1 MKIEYKNPV
10 ELEKLIP
17 ADLAA
22 LYELGDLK
30 DMEAEL
36 EANGWLV
43 PGTLS
48 KDGIPLDCYR
58 RIKVAIK
65 LGWIEVPVY
74 ISDLEA
80 TAENRVAL
88 NQGREKTWKDKRT
101 DLVVSFETF
110 GLKQGQR
117 DSVVKYNRYD
127 EIRKRNGC
135 HIKDDKTIRE
145 VEWIL
150 KNDLNSMVMAWWMIE
165 KAATV
170 SSVKRILEFRN
181 ECKYTSIINEVF
193 EKKLSPGAAL
203 KQIKVLEAGEQLGKK
218 AFKLPENNS
227 ESIII
232 HEGDHEEI
240 LLQLE
245 LGSVKALFYE
255 PERFVLSAGDSVNV
269 YAMKIITDVKP
280 FLENRL
286 YGFASIFITV
296 REVYTNGVALKLPS
310 KVIEVIEKETG
321 LTYKQTIYNTS
332 SELTT
337 DKKVGNQL
345 PDTVSHILWFV
356 KFDKSKI
363 NSNLFNIKMPLD
375 VEDNAALIYRQCS
388 NHINNQILSDMI
400 VNINDKE
407 IIASASALI
416 PLYLST
422 QENDLVV
429 DLSMKGDVAPAA
441 AIMNR
446 KYLGV
451 SPNRKLY
458 DKSVKS
464 VSSVIKSYKAEMTK
478 RLFGTPYEI
487 VPNKKVGTKVSSK
500 TVKN

>member
-150 KNDLNSMVMAWWMIE
+150 KNDV
-165 KAATV
+165 
-170 SSVKRILEFRN
+170 
-181 ECKYTSIINEVF
+181 
-193 EKKLSPGAAL
+193 
-203 KQIKVLEAGEQLGKK
+203 
-218 AFKLPENNS
+218 
-227 ESIII
+227 
-232 HEGDHEEI
+232 
-240 LLQLE
+240 
-245 LGSVKALFYE
+245 
-255 PERFVLSAGDSVNV
+255 
-269 YAMKIITDVKP
+269 
-280 FLENRL
+280 
-286 YGFASIFITV
+286 
-296 REVYTNGVALKLPS
+296 
-310 KVIEVIEKETG
+310 
-321 LTYKQTIYNTS
+321 
-332 SELTT
+332 
-337 DKKVGNQL
+337 
-345 PDTVSHILWFV
+345 
-356 KFDKSKI
+356 
-363 NSNLFNIKMPLD
+363 
-375 VEDNAALIYRQCS
+375 
-388 NHINNQILSDMI
+388 
-400 VNINDKE
+400 
-407 IIASASALI
+407 
-416 PLYLST
+416 
-422 QENDLVV
+422 
-429 DLSMKGDVAPAA
+429 
-441 AIMNR
+441 
-446 KYLGV
+446 
-451 SPNRKLY
+451 
-458 DKSVKS
+458 
-464 VSSVIKSYKAEMTK
+464 
-478 RLFGTPYEI
+478 
-487 VPNKKVGTKVSSK
+487 
-500 TVKN
+500 